1 MKEQKKRL
9 RKIKYE
15 QPSKF
20 IYNDY
25 KPSYQMDN
33 NQYRAV
39 MSLIWLGFILGLCA
53 VFHNALPLFLL
64 FVYLMLIV

>member
-1 MKEQKKRL
+1 MKEHKKRL
-9 RKIKYE
+9 KEIKYE

-39 MSLIWLGFILGLCA
+39 MTLIWFGFILGLCA
-53 VFHNALPLFLL
+53 IFNNGFPLLLL
-64 FVYLMLIV
+64 FIYLMLIV